1 MPTDQTNQV
10 AIIQK
15 DITDDVNRSLT
26 RLKDDGLVLP
36 PNYNASNALKSAFFK
51 LQEVTDKAGK
61 PALEVCTKES
71 IANALLD
78 MVVQGLSPA
87 KTQCY
92 FIVYG
97 NKLQLNRS
105 YFGTQSV
112 LKRLSNVED
121 IWANV
126 IYQGDVFDYEVA
138 NGRERLIKH
147 ETEFENRDN
156 DILGAYAIVKTHNG
170 EEILT
175 VMTRKEIE
183 ASWSQS
189 KTSQS
194 VHKKFPQEMAKRTV
208 INRAAKA
215 YINTSDDSDLL
226 IDAINRSTEN
236 EYENERIDITPE
248 VEPQRRDITAEV
260 NAATQKEAPKNET
273 PADDADEL
281 KKCRA
286 EMKRKFV
293 SLGITTPEGM
303 DEYIQEFGKIKG
315 EKPTLAEYK
324 ALLKVMDLH
333 IAEKQ
338 AQQDELPL

>member
-1 MPTDQTNQV
+1 LSTGNQV

-26 RLKDDGLVLP
+26 RLQDDGLILP
-36 PNYNASNALKSAFFK
+36 ANYNASNALKSAFFK
-51 LQEVTDKAGK
+51 LQEVQDKNGK
-61 PALEVCTKES
+61 PALEVCSRES
-71 IANALLD
+71 VANALLD

-97 NKLQLNRS
+97 SKLQLNRS
-105 YFGTQSV
+105 YFGTQAV
-112 LKRLSNVED
+112 LKRLSNVKD

-126 IYQGDVFDYEVA
+126 IYKGDLFEYEVA
-138 NGRERLIKH
+138 GGREKLVKH
-147 ETEFENRDN
+147 ETNFENRDN
-156 DILGAYAIVKTHNG
+156 EILGVYAVVKTLED

-175 VMTRKEIE
+175 VMTKKEVD

-226 IDAINRSTEN
+226 VDAINRSTEN
-236 EYENERIDITPE
+236 EYDERIDVTNEEVRAEIAERANREVIDINPGVAPPPAKQQPTPSTKQP
-248 VEPQRRDITAEV
+248 VDDPQGF
-260 NAATQKEAPKNET
+260 
-273 PADDADEL
+273 ADDVPPLEQ
-281 KKCRA
+281 
-286 EMKRKFV
+286 EMQF
-293 SLGITTPEGM
+293 
-303 DEYIQEFGKIKG
+303 
-315 EKPTLAEYK
+315 
-324 ALLKVMDLH
+324 
-333 IAEKQ
+333 
-338 AQQDELPL
+338 